1 MFYSRM
7 GVYQLEQLKS
17 NTERTS
23 VKSYIHYIIA
33 AVLFLIFYF
42 CIPAANGLTEKGVT
56 VLAIMVP
63 VLYLW
68 IAVNT
73 DWVSL
78 VAMAALIMS
87 GTMTANEVWAGSMGN
102 FIVIT
107 IIVCMALNAVLTQT
121 GVINKVAVWF
131 ITRKVVQG
139 RPYMFIALYFF
150 SFFLLGTFMEA
161 TSLTV
166 IYIGLTQALCKNLK
180 IEKGEPMYT
189 VLMAGVFWGN
199 AIISAA
205 SPISHVLPLLLI
217 AAVEGKTGITI
228 SYGQWLSVGI
238 PFEIMMYVFLMLVV
252 RIFWKPDTSKFANYD
267 IEEVKRSAPPLG
279 KEGKLAAVLFI
290 LVVIAWLFPQFGSSF
305 APGLSAFLTR
315 CGTCIPPIVA
325 IAILCIVRLNNKPI
339 VKFPALVK
347 DIPIGLLVF
356 TATVTVMGAV
366 INLPDVGISDWIRN
380 LLLPVT
386 SVLPPFAVM
395 AVLVLGALIMT
406 NFLSNT
412 VTMFLFYS
420 IALSLLSDTGIN
432 VIGFVVV
439 ISLASCMGML
449 TPSASVPAPLFFGPG
464 HITVRN
470 TVKYCTIYI
479 ILTWLGCMFLI
490 WPLASALIRF

>member
-1 MFYSRM
+1 MN
-7 GVYQLEQLKS
+7 QQLKAR
-17 NTERTS
+17 ERTS
-23 VKSYIHYIIA
+23 AKAYIHYIIA
-33 AVLFLIFYF
+33 AALFLIFYF
-42 CIPAANGLTEKGVT
+42 CIPASNGLTEKGVAI
-56 VLAIMVP
+56 LAILVP

-78 VAMAALIMS
+78 VALAGLVMS
-87 GTMTANEVWAGSMGN
+87 GVMTANEVWAGSFGN

-131 ITRKVVQG
+131 ITRRIVQG
-139 RPYMFIALYFF
+139 RPYMFIAMYFF

-166 IYIGLTQALCKNLK
+166 IYIALTQALCKNLK
-180 IEKGEPMYT
+180 IEKGEPLYT
-189 VLMAGVFWGN
+189 VLMTGVFWGN

-217 AAVEGKTGITI
+217 AAVEGKTGYTI

-238 PFEIMMYVFLMLVV
+238 PFEIMMYAFLMLVV
-252 RIFWKPDTSKFANYD
+252 RVFWKPDTSKFANYD
-267 IEEVKRSAPPLG
+267 MEEVKRSAPPLG
-279 KEGKLAAVLFI
+279 KDGKLATVLFI
-290 LVVIAWLFPQFGSSF
+290 LVVIAWLFPQFGSGF
-305 APGLSAFLTR
+305 APGLSAFLTQ

-325 IAILCIVRLNNKPI
+325 IGILCIVRFHNKPI

-347 DIPIGLLVF
+347 DIPIGLLIF
-356 TATVTVMGAV
+356 TATVTVMGAAV
-366 INLPDVGISDWIRN
+366 NLADAGISDWIRN

-386 SVLPPFAVM
+386 STLPTFAVM
-395 AVLVLGALIMT
+395 AILVLGALIMT

-420 IALSLLSDTGIN
+420 IALSLLSATNIN
-432 VIGFVVV
+432 VMGFVIVV
-439 ISLASCMGML
+439 GLASCIGIL
-449 TPSASVPAPLFFGPG
+449 TPSAAVPAPLFFGPG
-464 HITVRN
+464 HITVKN
-470 TVKYCTIYI
+470 TYKYGIIYMV
-479 ILTWLGCMFLI
+479 LTFLGCMFLI
-490 WPLASALIRF
+490 WPLASAIIHF

>member
-1 MFYSRM
+1 M
-7 GVYQLEQLKS
+7 EQLKS

-217 AAVEGKTGITI
+217 AAVEGK
-228 SYGQWLSVGI
+228 
-238 PFEIMMYVFLMLVV
+238 
-252 RIFWKPDTSKFANYD
+252 
-267 IEEVKRSAPPLG
+267 
-279 KEGKLAAVLFI
+279 
-290 LVVIAWLFPQFGSSF
+290 
-305 APGLSAFLTR
+305 
-315 CGTCIPPIVA
+315 
-325 IAILCIVRLNNKPI
+325 
-339 VKFPALVK
+339 PA
-347 DIPIGLLVF
+347 
-356 TATVTVMGAV
+356 
-366 INLPDVGISDWIRN
+366 S
-380 LLLPVT
+380 
-386 SVLPPFAVM
+386 
-395 AVLVLGALIMT
+395 
-406 NFLSNT
+406 
-412 VTMFLFYS
+412 
-420 IALSLLSDTGIN
+420 
-432 VIGFVVV
+432 
-439 ISLASCMGML
+439 
-449 TPSASVPAPLFFGPG
+449 PSA
-464 HITVRN
+464 
-470 TVKYCTIYI
+470 
-479 ILTWLGCMFLI
+479 M
-490 WPLASALIRF
+490 ASGSAWVFPSKL

>member
-1 MFYSRM
+1 MKP
-7 GVYQLEQLKS
+7 KS
-17 NTERTS
+17 S
-23 VKSYIHYIIA
+23 IKAYIHYIVAII
-33 AVLFLIFYF
+33 LFLVFYL
-42 CIPAANGLTEKGVT
+42 CIPASNGLTEKGVA
-56 VLAIMVP
+56 VLAILVP

-78 VAMAALIMS
+78 AALAALVMS
-87 GTMTANEVWAGSMGN
+87 GVMTANEVWAGSFGN

-131 ITRKVVQG
+131 ITRKFVQG
-139 RPYMFIALYFF
+139 HPYAFIGMYFF

-166 IYIGLTQALCKNLK
+166 IYIALTQALCKNLK
-180 IEKGEPMYT
+180 VEKGEPLYT
-189 VLMAGVFWGN
+189 VLMTGVFWGN

-217 AAVEGKTGITI
+217 AAVEGRTGLTI

-238 PFEIMMYVFLMLVV
+238 PFEIMMFVFLMLVV
-252 RIFWKPDTSKFANYD
+252 RFFWRPDTSKFANYNL
-267 IEEVKRSAPPLG
+267 EEVKRSAPPLG
-279 KEGKLAAVLFI
+279 RDGKLATVLFI
-290 LVVIAWLFPQFGSSF
+290 LVVAAWLFPQFGNGF
-305 APGLSAFLTR
+305 APGLAAFFTR

-325 IAILCIVRLNNKPI
+325 IAILCIVRVENKPI

-347 DIPIGLLVF
+347 DIPIGLLIF
-356 TATVTVMGAV
+356 TATVTVLGAAV
-366 INLPDVGISDWIRN
+366 NLPDVGISDWIRN

-386 SVLPPFAVM
+386 SSLPTFAVM
-395 AVLVLGALIMT
+395 AILVLGALIMT

-420 IALSLLSDTGIN
+420 IALSLLADSGIN
-432 VIGFVVV
+432 VMAFVIVV
-439 ISLASCMGML
+439 GLASCIGIL
-449 TPSASVPAPLFFGPG
+449 TPSAAVPAPLFFGPG
-464 HITVRN
+464 HITVKN
-470 TVKYCTIYI
+470 TYKYG
-479 ILTWLGCMFLI
+479 ILYMLLTFLGCMCLI
-490 WPLASALIRF
+490 WPLASAVIHF

>member
-1 MFYSRM
+1 MSGRFRN
-7 GVYQLEQLKS
+7 VNQQLKPR
-17 NTERTS
+17 EKTS
-23 VKSYIHYIIA
+23 FKSYIHYIIA
-33 AVLFLIFYF
+33 AALFLVFYL
-42 CIPAANGLTEKGVT
+42 CVPAANGLTEKGVAI
-56 VLAIMVP
+56 LAILVP

-78 VAMAALIMS
+78 VALAALIMS
-87 GTMTANEVWAGSMGN
+87 GVMTANEVWAGSFGN

-139 RPYMFIALYFF
+139 RPYMFIALYFL

-166 IYIGLTQALCKNLK
+166 IYIGLSQALCKNLK

-189 VLMAGVFWGN
+189 VLMTGVFWGN

-217 AAVEGKTGITI
+217 AAVEGKTGFTI

-238 PFEIMMYVFLMLVV
+238 PFEIMMYVFLMIVV
-252 RIFWKPDTSKFANYD
+252 RVFWKPDTTKFANYD
-267 IEEVKRSAPPLG
+267 LEEVKRSAPPLG
-279 KEGKLAAVLFI
+279 RDGKLATVLFI
-290 LVVIAWLFPQFGSSF
+290 LVVVAWLFPQFGGSF

-325 IAILCIVRLNNKPI
+325 IAILCIVKFDNKPI
-339 VKFPALVK
+339 VKFAGLVK
-347 DIPIGLLVF
+347 DIPISLLIF

-366 INLPDVGISDWIRN
+366 VNLADAGISDWIRN

-386 SVLPPFAVM
+386 STLPTFAVM
-395 AVLVLGALIMT
+395 AILVLGALIMT

-420 IALSLLSDTGIN
+420 IALSLLSATDIN
-432 VIGFVVV
+432 VMGFVIVV
-439 ISLASCMGML
+439 GLASCIGIL
-449 TPSASVPAPLFFGPG
+449 TPSAAVPAPLFFGPG
-464 HITVRN
+464 HITVKN
-470 TVKYCTIYI
+470 TVKYGVIYM
-479 ILTWLGCMFLI
+479 ILTFLGCMFLI
-490 WPLASALIRF
+490 WPLASAIIHF